1 MERLHVFFDVVNGI
15 PATTNVKL
23 AGRAVH
29 RRRGLSA
36 LVR

>member
-1 MERLHVFFDVVNGI
+1 MEESEVFFDAVNGVPTAANI
-15 PATTNVKL
+15 EL

-29 RRRGLSA
+29 RRRGLAA